1 MVKKNLYNCCKIIK
15 NYTDAMTAEYH
26 RLGDY
31 IREVNVR
38 NRELKVTRLL
48 GLSIEKKFIPSIA
61 NIIGTDMAGYKIV
74 HRRQFAYVPVTSRNG
89 EKITVALL
97 EDCDEAIISQ
107 AYTVFEVVDSEKL
120 LPEYLMMWFRR
131 PEFDRYARFHSH
143 GSAREVFDWEELC
156 DVQLPVPSIERQRE
170 IVSEY
175 ETLTRR
181 IRINNQMIEKLEATA
196 QALYRHTFVDNI
208 DKQNLPDGW
217 MVAPLTDIA
226 TFLNGVACQKF
237 EGDSL
242 PVLKIR
248 ELSQGYIDEKSDMV
262 GGNIPKEYVIHN
274 GDLIFSW
281 SATLFIRVWTGGDCA
296 LNQHLFKVTPKGFPK
311 WFIQIQ
317 IEKHIEDWNRL
328 ISAKATSMGHIKR
341 EDLENTKIAIPNI
354 NTMRKMDEQMS
365 PIFHAKYLK
374 QQENTKLTELQ
385 SLLLAKMGQ

>member
-1 MVKKNLYNCCKIIK
+1 MKNE
-15 NYTDAMTAEYH
+15 TH

-38 NRELKVTRLL
+38 NRELKVTQLL
-48 GLSIEKKFIPSIA
+48 GLSIEKRFIPSIA
-61 NIIGTDMAGYKIV
+61 NTIGTDMAGYKIV
-74 HRRQFAYVPVTSRNG
+74 RRRQFAYVPVTSRNG

-143 GSAREVFDWEELC
+143 GSAREVFDWNELC

-170 IVSEY
+170 IVLEY

-181 IRINNQMIEKLEATA
+181 IRLNEQMIKKLEATA

-208 DKQNLPDGW
+208 DKQNLPQGW
-217 MVAPLTDIA
+217 QVAVLTDIA
-226 TFLNGVACQKF
+226 TFLNGVACQKYD
-237 EGDSL
+237 GDSL

-248 ELSQGYIDEKSDMV
+248 ELSQGKIDEKSDTV
-262 GGNIPKEYVIHN
+262 GNDIPQEYVIKD

-281 SATLFIRVWTGGDCA
+281 SATLFIRIWTGGECV
-296 LNQHLFKVTPKGFPK
+296 LNQHLFKVTPRGCPK
-311 WFIQIQ
+311 WFVQIH

-341 EDLENTKIAIPNI
+341 EDLENAKVVIPNI
-354 NTMRKMDEQMS
+354 DTMRKMDEQMS
-365 PIFHAKYLK
+365 PIFHAKYL
-374 QQENTKLTELQ
+374 T
-385 SLLLAKMGQ
+385 MVR

>member
-1 MVKKNLYNCCKIIK
+1 
-15 NYTDAMTAEYH
+15 
-26 RLGDY
+26 
-31 IREVNVR
+31 
-38 NRELKVTRLL
+38 
-48 GLSIEKKFIPSIA
+48 
-61 NIIGTDMAGYKIV
+61 MAGYKIV
-74 HRRQFAYVPVTSRNG
+74 RRRQFAYVPVTSRNG

-107 AYTVFEVVDSEKL
+107 AYTVFEVVDCDKL

-131 PEFDRYARFHSH
+131 QEFDRYARFHSH

-170 IVSEY
+170 IVLEY

-181 IRINNQMIEKLEATA
+181 IRLNNQMIEKLEATA
-196 QALYRHTFVDNI
+196 HALYRHTFVDNI
-208 DKQNLPDGW
+208 DKQNLPQGW
-217 MVAPLTDIA
+217 HIGKLTDIA
-226 TFLNGVACQKF
+226 TFLNGIACQKYD
-237 EGDSL
+237 GDSL

-248 ELSQGYIDEKSDMV
+248 ELSQGKIDEKSDMV
-262 GGNIPKEYVIHN
+262 CDEVPKEYVIHN

-281 SATLFIRVWTGGDCA
+281 SATLFVSIWSGGNCV
-296 LNQHLFKVTPKGFPK
+296 LNQHLFKVTSKGYPQ
-311 WFIQIQ
+311 WFVQMQ
-317 IEKHIEDWNRL
+317 IEKHIKDWNRL

-341 EDLENTKIAIPNI
+341 EDLETAIVIIPSADAMKR
-354 NTMRKMDEQMS
+354 TDEQMS